1 MRWPSG
7 LVVGLLVVW
16 LGAVYTVGSARGPV
30 AQPAAMRPVLYDP
43 DPNHLWNRVHETF
56 HGRVAVDGTRHGL
69 DTVDPLLW
77 TQTKYLLSGAS
88 HSRAIA
94 LMDAFLNSN
103 GERLISDP
111 LKCAVFQHDLW
122 AIFDW
127 LAVTSGGDVVKRRA
141 LMSRVARVIRRV
153 ALTRKQIESLPDTY
167 AGAIASGAFAA
178 AARVSDQQMILP
190 PDLASAGGPWVSIG
204 GTQPIVPQHASELG
218 RSAFIV
224 LWSVPGGSNATFE
237 YLKKLWEHPQPFVPD
252 ESFQFSRDG
261 EVRVKIN
268 PALPAVLDGTRIAL
282 VRRMLLVDDRG
293 IIVPTNVIESIQLRT
308 FRRVQEFAE
317 WQMSRERLFAGKSG
331 GLRQLGADERG
342 FTTFSAKGMDAFE
355 GESKRIAA
363 GAPVLRSCA
372 ICHQTEFGP
381 AIESI
386 RSLRGVLR
394 PYTFVDPRHE
404 RWTRWFT
411 QPIIAAEAKGRTYE
425 WGVLQG
431 LWQSHPR

>member
-7 LVVGLLVVW
+7 LVVGLLVAW
-16 LGAVYTVGSARGPV
+16 LGAVVTVSSARRSGP
-30 AQPAAMRPVLYDP
+30 QPAAMRPGLYDP

-56 HGRVAVDGTRHGL
+56 HVRVAADGTRYGF

-77 TQTKYLLSGAS
+77 TETKYLLNGAS
-88 HSRAIA
+88 HARAIA
-94 LMDAFLNSN
+94 LLDEFLKSN

-111 LKCAVFQHDLW
+111 LKAAVFQHDLW

-127 LAVTSGGDVVKRRA
+127 LAVTSQGDVAARRA

-153 ALTRKQIESLPDTY
+153 ALTRKQIEALPDTY

-178 AARVSDQQMILP
+178 AARVSDRQTILP
-190 PDLASAGGPWVSIG
+190 ADLAGAGGRWITVG
-204 GTQPIVPQHASELG
+204 GTQPIVPQHSSELG

-224 LWSVPGGSNATFE
+224 LWSIPGGANATFA
-237 YLKKLWEHPQPFVPD
+237 YLKKLWEHPHPFVPD
-252 ESFQFSRDG
+252 DSFQFSRDG

-268 PALPAVLDGTRIAL
+268 PALPAVPEGTRIAL
-282 VRRMLLVDDRG
+282 VRKLLLVDGDG
-293 IIVPTNVIESIQLRT
+293 VIVPTNVVESIQLRT
-308 FRRVQEFAE
+308 FRRVHEFAE
-317 WQMSRERLFAGKSG
+317 WQMSRERLFAGTSG
-331 GLRQLGADERG
+331 GLRQVEADERG

-372 ICHQTEFGP
+372 TCHQTEFGP

-394 PYTFVDPRHE
+394 PYTFADPRHE

-411 QPIIAAEAKGRTYE
+411 QPIIAAEAKTRTYE

>member
-1 MRWPSG
+1 MRWSSR
-7 LVVGLLVVW
+7 LIISLLLAW
-16 LGAVYTVGSARGPV
+16 LGAVYTVGTARTPTP
-30 AQPAAMRPVLYDP
+30 QPLPTRPVLYDT
-43 DPNHLWNRVHETF
+43 DPNHLWNRVHEMF
-56 HGRVAVDGTRHGL
+56 HVRAAADGSRYGL

-88 HSRAIA
+88 HARAIA
-94 LMDAFLNSN
+94 LMDEFLTSN

-127 LAVTSGGDVVKRRA
+127 LAVTSEGDVAARRA

-153 ALTRKQIESLPDTY
+153 ALTRKQIEALPDTY

-204 GTQPIVPQHASELG
+204 GTQPIVPQHAFELG

-237 YLKKLWEHPQPFVPD
+237 YLKKLWQHPQPFVPD
-252 ESFQFSRDG
+252 DSFQFSRDG
-261 EVRVKIN
+261 EVRVKIS
-268 PALPAVLDGTRIAL
+268 PSLPAVPEGTRIAL

-293 IIVPTNVIESIQLRT
+293 VIVPTGVIQSIQLRA

-317 WQMSRERLFAGKSG
+317 WQMSRERLFAAKSG
-331 GLRQLGADERG
+331 GLQQLGPDERG
-342 FTTFSAKGMDAFE
+342 FTTFSAKGIDPFE
-355 GESKRIAA
+355 REPKRTTA
-363 GAPVLRSCA
+363 GAPVLRGCP

-386 RSLRGVLR
+386 RSLRGVLP